1 MPVINCDTVLIE
13 DMKMTIERL
22 KKQIKL
28 KDRLIK
34 DLNDNYQETLEQKD
48 TTINKL
54 IKYTKSLET
63 RLLVMSTATPNF
75 NKNSAIR

>member
-34 DLNDNYQETLEQKD
+34 DFNDNYQETLEQKD

-54 IKYTKSLET
+54 IKYTKSFFCDLCP
-63 RLLVMSTATPNF
+63 L
-75 NKNSAIR
+75 